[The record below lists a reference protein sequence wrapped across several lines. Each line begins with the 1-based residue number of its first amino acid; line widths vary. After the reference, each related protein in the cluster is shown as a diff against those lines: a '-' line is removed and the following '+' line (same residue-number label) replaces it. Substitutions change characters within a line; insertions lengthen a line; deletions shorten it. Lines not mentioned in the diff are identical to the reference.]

1 MFVVTELI
9 NSLITLTNI
18 IFQILT
24 LLIVVRILLSWFG
37 VDPSTSYNE
46 LTTILF
52 RITEPILGPFRR
64 LPLAFGGIDFS
75 PIVVFVVLQFA
86 NRVIVHGLLTLAGS
100 IR

>member
-18 IFQILT
+18 VFQILT

-37 VDPSTSYNE
+37 VDPYTSYND
-46 LTTILF
+46 LAQILF

-64 LPLAFGGIDFS
+64 LPLNFGGIDFS
-75 PIVVFVVLQFA
+75 PIVVFVALQFA
-86 NRVIVHGLLTLAGS
+86 NRLIVHGLLTLAAA